1 MRAIEAEKGILKL
14 VHTGRHVETR
24 TEPIIA
30 SEVLKRNPRHS
41 VTRPD
46 VFEYPW
52 IVVRPESVLKLGRV
66 FYIVPNLAIYKLIIQ
81 KGYNVQSSL
90 EQKKPPKSYVHWQL
104 PELDSPSK
112 SSAGTTPMHQDHCQS
127 DWQQFKASCEDGNL
141 QEQASG
147 DRFNRSSQFE
157 SLADMM
163 AKFRNSYKEFKEIS
177 ITNCTSET
185 EPMGRKPNRFRGVG
199 NSKTK
204 ASKQDQASGN
214 ECEKQIATIL
224 KPCSRKHDSDRKLLH
239 LKVSFSLS
247 TNYEERRRKVALSRA
262 EFPGL
267 FTY

>member
-52 IVVRPESVLKLGRV
+52 IV
-66 FYIVPNLAIYKLIIQ
+66 

>member
-1 MRAIEAEKGILKL
+1 MMRTIEAEKGVLKL
-14 VHTGRHVETR
+14 VHPGRHVETH

-66 FYIVPNLAIYKLIIQ
+66 FYIVPNLTIYKLIKQ
-81 KGYNVQSSL
+81 KGYNVQASL
-90 EQKKPPKSYVHWQL
+90 EQKKSPKSYIQRQL
-104 PELDSPSK
+104 LDLDSPSK
-112 SSAGTTPMHQDHCQS
+112 VSAGTTPKHEDYCQS
-127 DWQQFKASCEDGNL
+127 DWQQFRASL

-147 DRFNRSSQFE
+147 DRFNGSSQFE

-163 AKFRNSYKEFKEIS
+163 AKFHNSYKEFKEIS
-177 ITNCTSET
+177 VTDYTSET
-185 EPMGRKPNRFRGVG
+185 ESVGKKENRFYGVG
-199 NSKTK
+199 NSKAE
-204 ASKQDQASGN
+204 ASKRDQASGN

-224 KPCSRKHDSDRKLLH
+224 KPCLRKHDSDRKLLH

-247 TNYEERRRKVALSRA
+247 TNYEERRRKVAESRA

-267 FTY
+267 FAY

>member
-1 MRAIEAEKGILKL
+1 MRAIEAKKGVLKL
-14 VHTGRHVETR
+14 VHPGRHVETH
-24 TEPIIA
+24 TDPIIA
-30 SEVLKRNPRHS
+30 SEVLKRNPRHC

-66 FYIVPNLAIYKLIIQ
+66 FYIVPNLTIYKLIKQ
-81 KGYNVQSSL
+81 TGYNIQASL
-90 EQKKPPKSYVHWQL
+90 EQKKPPISYVHWQL
-104 PELDSPSK
+104 LELDSPSK

-127 DWQQFKASCEDGNL
+127 DWKQFQASCEDGSL

-147 DRFNRSSQFE
+147 DRFSRSTQFE
-157 SLADMM
+157 SLADTMV
-163 AKFRNSYKEFKEIS
+163 KFWNSYKEFKEIS
-177 ITNCTSET
+177 VTGYTSET
-185 EPMGRKPNRFRGVG
+185 ESVG
-199 NSKTK
+199 K
-204 ASKQDQASGN
+204 KQNLFQASGN
-214 ECEKQIATIL
+214 DCEKQIATIL